1 MNDAQNWQ
9 KDARNK
15 LTIPRNLIWGGG
27 IAAIVIAFVVF
38 LLIFMSSS
46 ETPTAFLA
54 KWKNTLESGDIKRY
68 DALWLKS
75 ERLRSDRGYPNTAKL
90 LRDNIRL
97 EVNLE
102 DGSSP
107 YQIPRYPNRYRIE
120 GIPVTVHL
128 PDGPQQQFRNLV
140 IEKKGIVQQRW
151 KIAED
156 EIVGEDYIATVPADL
171 TVEQPNRVNQSNS
184 PVAPFVLAW
193 KSALERQDSTA
204 YTDLWDTSARKKRTS
219 SFGRALDLMSQA
231 HIIDLQDAIYS
242 RVPTHRNRHIVDG
255 IRVTLQGNGDIIDT
269 QNRTLTIEKKG
280 FFRRKWKLV
289 NDQIGEISGAIVLEQ
304 TQQPAGANT
313 VSGDESGG
321 TFDGNAPLDTQLK
334 ARQILGKWQAAWEG
348 KDLNTYM
355 SIYSDEA
362 LITRVTV
369 RGGVEKP
376 IYLNK
381 KQLRASMKRL
391 NSLYGEIQV
400 DISNLQVN
408 GDRAVADVIFLQKF
422 TGTPAS
428 GTRPAYSDYGTKRL
442 NMMIDP
448 TDGHWRIYAET
459 WSRYED
465 VPEYPKM

>member
-9 KDARNK
+9 KDTPNK
-15 LTIPRNLIWGGG
+15 LAIPRNLIWGGA

-54 KWKNTLESGDIKRY
+54 KWKNTLESGDIKKY
-68 DALWLKS
+68 DALWIKS
-75 ERLRSDRGYPNTAKL
+75 ERLRPDRGYPNTAKL

-102 DGSSP
+102 GGSQP

-120 GIPVTVHL
+120 AILVTAYL
-128 PDGPQQQFRNLV
+128 PDGPQQQLRNLV
-140 IEKKGIVQQRW
+140 IEKKGLVQQRW
-151 KIAED
+151 KIAQD
-156 EIVGEDYIATVPADL
+156 EIVGEDYIATVPTDV
-171 TVEQPNRVNQSNS
+171 TSQQPDRVNQSNS
-184 PVAPFVLAW
+184 PVAPLVLAW

-204 YTDLWDTSARKKRTS
+204 YTDLWDKSARKKRTS
-219 SFGRALDLMSQA
+219 SFRRALGLISQA
-231 HIIDLQDAIYS
+231 HVIDLQDAIYS

-255 IRVTLQGNGDIIDT
+255 IRVTLQNNGDIIET

-280 FFRRKWKLV
+280 FFRRKWKLI
-289 NDQIGEISGAIVLEQ
+289 NDQVSEISGAIVLEQ
-304 TQQPAGANT
+304 TQQPVGANT

-391 NSLYGEIQV
+391 NSLYGDIQV

>member
-9 KDARNK
+9 KDTPNK
-15 LTIPRNLIWGGG
+15 LTIPRNLIWGGA

-54 KWKNTLESGDIKRY
+54 KWKNTLESGDIKKY

-75 ERLRSDRGYPNTAKL
+75 ERLRPDRGYPNTAKL

-102 DGSSP
+102 GGSQP
-107 YQIPRYPNRYRIE
+107 YHIPRYPNRYRIE
-120 GIPVTVHL
+120 AILVTAHL
-128 PDGPQQQFRNLV
+128 PDGPQQQLRNLV
-140 IEKKGIVQQRW
+140 IEKKGLVQQRW
-151 KIAED
+151 KIAQD
-156 EIVGEDYIATVPADL
+156 DIVGEDYIATVPTDI
-171 TVEQPNRVNQSNS
+171 TSGQPDRVNQSNS
-184 PVAPFVLAW
+184 PVAPLVLAW

-204 YTDLWDTSARKKRTS
+204 YTDLWDKSARKKRTS
-219 SFGRALDLMSQA
+219 SFQRARGFISQA

-255 IRVTLQGNGDIIDT
+255 IRVTLQNNGDIIET

-280 FFRRKWKLV
+280 FFRRKWKLI
-289 NDQIGEISGAIVLEQ
+289 NDQVSEISGAIVLEQ
-304 TQQPAGANT
+304 TQQPVGANT

-334 ARQILGKWQAAWEG
+334 ARQILGKWQTAWEG

-391 NSLYGEIQV
+391 NSLYGDIQV
-400 DISNLQVN
+400 EISNLQIN
-408 GDRAVADVIFLQKF
+408 GDRAVADVTFLQKF

>member
-9 KDARNK
+9 KDTANK
-15 LTIPRNLIWGGG
+15 STIPRNLIWGGA

-46 ETPTAFLA
+46 ETPTAFLV
-54 KWKNTLESGDIKRY
+54 KWKSALESSDLKRY
-68 DALWLKS
+68 DALWVKN
-75 ERLRSDRGYPNTAKL
+75 ERSRPDRGYPNTARL

-97 EVNLE
+97 DVNLE
-102 DGSSP
+102 GGSPP

-128 PDGPQQQFRNLV
+128 PDGPQDQLRNLV

-151 KIAED
+151 KIAQD
-156 EIVGEDYIATVPADL
+156 EIVGEDYIATMPSEI
-171 TVEQPNRVNQSNS
+171 TPKQPDRANQSNS
-184 PVAPFVLAW
+184 PVAPLVLAW

-204 YTDLWDTSARKKRTS
+204 YTDLWDKSARKKRSS
-219 SFGRALDLMSQA
+219 SFRRALGLMSQA

-255 IRVTLQGNGDIIDT
+255 IRVTLQSNGDIIET
-269 QNRTLTIEKKG
+269 HNRTLTIEKKG
-280 FFRRKWKLV
+280 FFRRKWKLI
-289 NDQIGEISGAIVLEQ
+289 NDQIGEISGTIVLEQ

-369 RGGVEKP
+369 RDGKETP

-391 NSLYGEIQV
+391 NTIYGNIQV
-400 DISNLQVN
+400 QISNLQVN
-408 GDRAVADVIFLQKF
+408 GDRAVADVTFLQKF